1 MKAIKLGDFI
11 NALKAME
18 KEHGKDILV
27 GVSRDEEGNS
37 WSLICDEQFISIEEN
52 VSDELGGREFG
63 TEDGTHK
70 ALVLFGTD

>member
-11 NALKAME
+11 KALKELE
-18 KEHGKDILV
+18 KDHGKDILV
-27 GVSRDEEGNS
+27 GVSRDVEGNS
-37 WSLICDEQFISIEEN
+37 WSVICDEQFISVEEN
-52 VSDELGGREFG
+52 VSAELGGREFG